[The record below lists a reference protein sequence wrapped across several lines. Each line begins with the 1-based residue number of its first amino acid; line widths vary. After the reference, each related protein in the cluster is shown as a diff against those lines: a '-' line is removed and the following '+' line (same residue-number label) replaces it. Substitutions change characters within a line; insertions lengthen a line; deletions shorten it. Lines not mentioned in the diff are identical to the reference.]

1 MNDFSKYDLIAFL
14 SAKAVDIFFEKYGV
28 ISNVSYGAIGSQT
41 KNELEKFGI
50 KANVVPEDFTGIAL
64 GNEIAKRKYQGVLVV
79 RCKRGSE
86 NIDEVLKKNN
96 ISFDTVFAYDT
107 VFEKGKDF
115 ENYNNLDY
123 VTFSSTQG
131 VKEFFKYYEKREDI
145 KYVAIGSVT
154 AKALE
159 SLGIAPIVAKEFTAK
174 GIASTILEDL
184 L

>member
-1 MNDFSKYDLIAFL
+1 MNDFLKYDLIAFL
-14 SAKAVDIFFEKYGV
+14 SAKAVDIFAKKYGA
-28 ISNVSYGAIGSQT
+28 ISDMSYGAIGSQT
-41 KNELEKFGI
+41 EVELEKFGI
-50 KANVVPEDFTGIAL
+50 KANVVPDDFTGVAL
-64 GNEIAKRKYQGVLVV
+64 GNEISKRKYKSVLVV
-79 RCKRGSE
+79 RCKRGSDD
-86 NIDEVLKKNN
+86 IDEVLKQNN

-131 VKEFFKYYEKREDI
+131 VKEFFKHYEKRKGI

-159 SLGIAPIVAKEFTAK
+159 NLGIAPIVAKEFTAK
-174 GIASTILEDL
+174 GIASAILEDL